1 MEKNTPN
8 RADVSKLR
16 RIASQ
21 ALHDGNVFM
30 AASFAQNAAVLEMTM
45 AKNRADMLNAVASKL
60 SPNA

>member
-1 MEKNTPN
+1 MENNTPN

-16 RIASQ
+16 RNASQ

-30 AASFAQNAAVLEMTM
+30 AASFAQHAAIAEMTM
-45 AKNRADMLNAVASKL
+45 AKNRADMLNAIASKL